1 MEEFISK
8 KSEEL
13 LVFKRNVFK
22 QAHAKDFIRKLFYR
36 SSLKEVENEL
46 NKCLL
51 NKYMTEPNEISK
63 RKQFISSFLTEYEHI
78 KNTPTQKPTQQPI
91 QQPTEPVQKKTQ
103 NVLLKD
109 ENFQF
114 EKKFKYDNENFPS
127 LDNHEL
133 VLRKKKYVVLDKH
146 YENKLEKGIKK
157 CCCMSRLH
165 PLVGNCLNCGRI
177 HCLQEG
183 DNVCI
188 ECGHKLISTDEYK
201 KSIMTNNIAK
211 NAYRHKEKLLQ
222 FQNDFYSKLQIIDD
236 YSDWYE
242 ISNNTWISSKDR
254 DNAKKKDEQN
264 EITEI
269 KV

>member
-13 LVFKRNVFK
+13 LVFKRNIFK
-22 QAHAKDFIRKLFYR
+22 QSHAKEFIGKLFNR
-36 SSLKEVENEL
+36 SSIREVENEL
-46 NKCLL
+46 NKCLCLL
-51 NKYMTEPNEISK
+51 NNSNIEQSEITK

-78 KNTPTQKPTQQPI
+78 KNTPTQQPTQL
-91 QQPTEPVQKKTQ
+91 PTEPVQKKTQ
-103 NVLLKD
+103 NVLPKD
-109 ENFQF
+109 EHFQF

-133 VLRKKKYVVLDKH
+133 VQRKKKYVVLDKH

-165 PLVGNCLNCGRI
+165 PLVGNCLHCGRI

-188 ECGHKLISTDEYK
+188 ECGHKLISIDEYK
-201 KSIMTNNIAK
+201 KSIMNNNLAK

-236 YSDWYE
+236 YTDWYE

-264 EITEI
+264 EINEI